1 MKVGDI
7 DITEN
12 KLIYTELYAKFQEVF
27 DAKVSGK
34 PSIDPTTESLP
45 SVTPQCPAAF
55 LIPHAAHVEIH
66 LMHFQSTPLF
76 HLLTL
81 PLLAF

>member
-34 PSIDPTTESLP
+34 PSIDPTTEN
-45 SVTPQCPAAF
+45 
-55 LIPHAAHVEIH
+55 
-66 LMHFQSTPLF
+66 
-76 HLLTL
+76 L
-81 PLLAF
+81 PLLLSALPPSLYPTQHM